1 MLVVY
6 STDVPQRHLSS
17 CLLGDWQERKLF
29 LRMNLNGSP
38 SRKLVLL
45 APSAARVPGLF
56 RAKETDRRRHQG
68 LLEQMQRLRAEVYLQ
83 DGAIDAS
90 SLVDGRHQ
98 SELDPVSWHLLVVNE
113 KGRVQGGARF
123 HQHTPLAVQ
132 SDLTAARCPL
142 AHIPEWADA
151 LNGALESELA
161 FARDLQL
168 PFVEL
173 GGWALGEEIRGST
186 EALRIALGT
195 YAFWELMGSA
205 VCISTAT
212 HRNCSASILRRI
224 GGRAVRHEHR
234 DLPTYFDS
242 KYNCQMELLRFYS
255 WMPNPRYHV
264 WISQLKEEI
273 RQVQVVAPHVGVET
287 WQTGPVRR
295 FAQSA

>member
-1 MLVVY
+1 
-6 STDVPQRHLSS
+6 
-17 CLLGDWQERKLF
+17 
-29 LRMNLNGSP
+29 
-38 SRKLVLL
+38 
-45 APSAARVPGLF
+45 LF
-56 RAKETDRRRHQG
+56 RVKETDRRRHQG